1 MINTIQ
7 FNNKEYYRIAVKRD
21 VEAVAQTRYGFFYAH
36 WSVLIDGISYQFFS
50 PKPINGVYTLE
61 GTNMTIPES
70 DITTTVYE
78 GMEVT
83 INMSNS
89 VQTTTGTLHINSSY
103 FNYGC
108 SKSTVDQS
116 ECKLKWPSVNY
127 NLDRLVREE
136 DIIKPDTVKLY
147 FDENH
152 IDVECFTKFDIPDY
166 SIVTG
171 TYTGYISRS
180 INDSLNAN
188 VQRSRNSQSYITCHI
203 GDTIK
208 IISKSKALKNVAIRS
223 YVEQEGDYPIIAPVD
238 ENGNINVINL
248 QNDGSFDYTITSDCF
263 VTFDIAAANYTLYGA
278 ILEDTEY
285 CDHCG
290 VQVNGTDFIIA
301 GQTDEAKRF
310 IQENSK
316 VNINTSLSI
325 YTVEAYIK
333 ERDGVFAGEPKYVI
347 VDNNHNPIYD
357 TAGQPVYV
365 DSEEY
370 DGQSLLTNQQ
380 GQIILG
386 TNSTPLDV
394 QDWYNLIEVIN
405 LTTNTKVTVNYNNDG
420 SQGGNRSAYFNMPA
434 SDCLL
439 TVTTNIITGG
449 DTVTISPRYSLTI
462 DVDENSKNIFPIS
475 ITTGNTTTEY
485 NSSTTI
491 RNIENNY
498 FSATWNKIDSKLYHI
513 QYKDN
518 HNTIFFDQALKTT
531 SYSNS
536 LMGNRTLS
544 IRLIDPDII
553 YRNTTEIST
562 ITTGKEYEENNN
574 IISNSNVRMALNDY
588 PRRTYYANTESPI
601 KTSNTH
607 FNNLQELKKVIF
619 NNTDTTFTVD
629 ADAFY
634 NCLKLESVT
643 INGTENIKV
652 KDRAFYNNIM
662 LTEFNDLNKITELG
676 HSCFYGSALNEYT
689 SNVKLKNIPE
699 LAFSKSSLSAVNLAG
714 SPIDPAELTSIDN
727 SAFSNCQKLNTVHLP
742 YALSRLGQGV
752 FENTSIPC
760 VHTNP
765 AYAAETVFAQYGV
778 VFNVY
783 DDYTNQLTILPKNT
797 FKYCANLVEVH
808 LPKSIEYIET
818 CAFENCINLTKFVAP
833 GLWRVAKDSFKGTL
847 IDKSNLSENDRNHLT
862 SGLRAYIWSGN
873 TVGHSYIHPDS
884 SGVYIYYKQF
894 RKDPYHDFADAIS
907 VTPYACYKK
916 GYNAIC
922 MGKSMR
928 DIGEYAFY
936 SAGIESVSPPTKVN
950 TQTGKPE
957 SYDQYYKYISP
968 SCTIHKYA
976 FAENKILREF
986 RIEHN
991 NLHYIHAY
999 AFQNC
1004 IDLLPLDF
1012 IGCGVKYIGD
1022 YAFDNTNRYAYDLY
1036 NSLKWTENIV
1046 LMAALTAYA
1055 FISTAALIAAYPE
1068 ITPATE
1074 VAENVEMPDYESFET
1089 IITNDTIQ
1097 LGGEEK
1103 SFRYFEFTLNGQPI
1117 DYNNPPWKNFKYF
1130 TFSADP
1136 EDIAKVVNTTGIA
1149 DAADEYAN
1157 EMIDIFNDTM
1167 SQYTQNGWI
1176 IGNGDEAGKYIY
1188 GMVNAVDNTHTIGSI
1203 LIQKFNGNPIHLVER
1218 IRTIAPGRFSTKSI
1232 ELVKTLVKGATKKI
1246 VTKISAPILKN
1257 VLEVAGFAATVA
1269 GTVIGAYDLIGTIHN
1284 VVWSAYKFPIIKSIY
1299 ADNIKYSGSLSFTT
1313 GIGLDVDR
1321 GVYTLAF
1328 PATIEYIG
1336 KYAFRNNKDVRN
1348 IIFLESPKKIEEGV
1362 FEGCEYLRSV
1372 QICKEVTDENGS
1384 ISLQDDI
1391 TNYHIIH
1398 ISNRAFMHCNLDSME
1413 INKII
1418 LQTQDVG
1425 DYAFAYNKRIWAN
1438 SLYGWDIETIKKYVT
1453 YIIDIPPTLKTIG
1466 QYAFA
1471 GANLI
1476 RFNSAYP
1483 HTFNIDPKAFAYYCP
1498 YNDWGGNMDIS
1509 AYFHAAPRVAFVP
1522 EQYYDEYVAY
1532 FKSAELLTSGS
1543 LSGGFAYIVTYNDNN
1558 EFTNLIST
1566 HTLI

>member
-7 FNNKEYYRIAVKRD
+7 FNNKEYHRIAVKRD

-70 DITTTVYE
+70 AITTTVYE

-108 SKSTVDQS
+108 SKSAVDQS

-152 IDVECFTKFDIPDY
+152 IDVECFTNPEYAIE
-166 SIVTG
+166 SG
-171 TYTGYISRS
+171 TYSGYITRKVDD
-180 INDSLNAN
+180 NLNVS
-188 VQRSRNSQSYITCHI
+188 VQRVRNSQSYITCHI

-208 IISKSKALKNVAIRS
+208 IISKNTPLTNVVIRS
-223 YVEQEGDYPIIAPVD
+223 RTEQEGDYPIIGPVV
-238 ENGNINVINL
+238 ENGNINAINL
-248 QNDGSFDYTITSDCF
+248 QKGEDVDYVITSDCF
-263 VTFDIAAANYTLYGA
+263 VTFDIAFANYALYGA

-285 CDHCG
+285 CDKCA

-316 VNINTSLSI
+316 VNINTTLEI
-325 YTVEAYIK
+325 YTVDAYTK
-333 ERDGVFAGEPKYVI
+333 KRDFAYAGDPEYI
-347 VDNNHNPIYD
+347 LVDKNNYAIYD
-357 TAGQPVYV
+357 TNGSEVYV
-365 DSEEY
+365 YTEY
-370 DGQSLLTNQQ
+370 HGDSLLANSQQ
-380 GQIILG
+380 QIILSDS
-386 TNSTPLDV
+386 NSSPLAV
-394 QDWYNLIEVIN
+394 LGYYNLIEVIN
-405 LTTNTKVTVNYNNDG
+405 LTNNTPVTVTHTSGG
-420 SQGGNRSAYFNMPA
+420 SHSSTSSSYFTMPA

-439 TVTTNIITGG
+439 TVTTNIVTDG

-462 DVDENSKNIFPIS
+462 DVDENSKSVFPVS
-475 ITTGNTTTEY
+475 VNSTKY
-485 NSSTTI
+485 NESTTI
-491 RNIENNY
+491 QNVENNY
-498 FSATWNKIDSKLYHI
+498 FDASWEKVDGKLYHI
-513 QYKDN
+513 QYKTN
-518 HNTIFFDQALKTT
+518 YTVFFDQALKTA

-562 ITTGKEYEENNN
+562 ITTGKEYEENNK
-574 IISNSNVRMALNDY
+574 IISNSNVIMALNDY
-588 PRRTYYANTESPI
+588 PSYTYYATTESPI

-619 NNTDTTFTVD
+619 NDTDTTFTVD

-662 LTEFNDLNKITELG
+662 LSEFNDLNKITELG
-676 HSCFYGSALNEYT
+676 HSCFYGSALNEYK

-699 LAFSKSSLSAVNLAG
+699 LAFSKSSLSTVNLAG
-714 SPIDPAELTSIDN
+714 TPNDPAELTSIDN

-742 YALSRLGQGV
+742 YALSKLGQSV

-797 FKYCANLVEVH
+797 FKYCANLTEVH

-847 IDKSNLSENDRNHLT
+847 IDKSKLSENDRNHLT

-1103 SFRYFEFTLNGQPI
+1103 RFRYFEFTLNGQPI

-1157 EMIDIFNDTM
+1157 EMVDIFNDTM

-1188 GMVNAVDNTHTIGSI
+1188 DMVNAVDNTHTKGSRF
-1203 LIQKFNGNPIHLVER
+1203 IQWFNGNPINLVER

-1232 ELVKTLVKGATKKI
+1232 ELVKSLVKGATKKI

-1299 ADNIKYSGSLSFTT
+1299 ADNIKYGGSLSFTT

-1348 IIFLESPKKIEEGV
+1348 IIFLESPSKIEEGV

-1372 QICKEVTDENGS
+1372 QVCKEITGENGS
-1384 ISLQDDI
+1384 VCLQDDI
-1391 TNYHIIH
+1391 TNYHITH

-1418 LQTQDVG
+1418 LQTWDVG
-1425 DYAFAYNKRIWAN
+1425 DYAFAYNKRTWVN
-1438 SLYGWDIETIKKYVT
+1438 YSYSWDIETIKKYVT

-1466 QYAFA
+1466 KYAFA

-1476 RFNSAYP
+1476 RFNAAYP
-1483 HTFNIDPKAFAYYCP
+1483 NTFNIDPKAFAYYCP

-1509 AYFHAAPRVAFVP
+1509 GYLYAAPRVAFVP

-1532 FKSAELLTSGS
+1532 FKSAELLISGS